1 MAGHPFGE
9 LLRTL
14 RRRHGLTQAELG
26 RGFCT
31 KAHISAIETGVRAPS
46 GHVVR
51 HLLERLPERRALAEA
66 LVASYPPRADWLQ
79 AGLALA
85 LWGEV
90 AGARTILNA
99 LTQLPRGTTGHGARA
114 LAWTRF
120 LDGRLDQAVP
130 LLRGGVEHYRRRGHF
145 REAAWALWELGM
157 MLAEAA
163 PGPDALWCFREAR
176 RTWTRQGDQAD
187 QRFRAIVLH
196 SEARALQRMG
206 AHRRAEEQAAKA
218 ARLYRALGDQVGE
231 GHALLEAA
239 HAAHGAGALERG
251 RLLADEARERFLST
265 GHAPCLGI
273 AELAVAIALLD
284 QGPARAS
291 EAAQR
296 LARAEANLAQTRPE
310 LVLFT
315 RSERARL
322 ALLQGDLAGAR
333 ALVEAALQA
342 PAPSSERAHQLCLAA
357 AVGQKPWP
365 EARQE
370 LLRLAG
376 AIPSPWERHATL
388 RSAARLCMQ
397 LGRWRWAA
405 ELYQAGESWWE
416 AWWDPS
422 DPEASTALS
431 GVSR

>member
-130 LLRGGVEHYRRRGHF
+130 LLRGGVEHHRRRGHF

-163 PGPDALWCFREAR
+163 PGPDALWCFR
-176 RTWTRQGDQAD
+176 
-187 QRFRAIVLH
+187 
-196 SEARALQRMG
+196 EARALQRMG

-273 AELAVAIALLD
+273 AELAVAIAFLD

-296 LARAEANLAQTRPE
+296 LARAGANLAQTRPE

-315 RSERARL
+315 RPERARL
-322 ALLQGDLAGAR
+322 ALRRGDLAGAR

-416 AWWDPS
+416 ASWWDPS

>member
-130 LLRGGVEHYRRRGHF
+130 LLRGGVEHHRRRGHF

-284 QGPARAS
+284 QGRPGRARRPSAWRGRKRTWPRPGRSWCSSPAPNGLALPSSRAIWPGPGPWWRRPS
-291 EAAQR
+291 RRPLPPQNGLTSSAWPRPWGKSRGPRHARSSSGWPGPSPHRGSTTPPCGARRGSACSLAGGVGPPSSIR
-296 LARAEANLAQTRPE
+296 LARAGGRP
-310 LVLFT
+310 
-315 RSERARL
+315 
-322 ALLQGDLAGAR
+322 GG
-333 ALVEAALQA
+333 
-342 PAPSSERAHQLCLAA
+342 
-357 AVGQKPWP
+357 
-365 EARQE
+365 
-370 LLRLAG
+370 
-376 AIPSPWERHATL
+376 TL
-388 RSAARLCMQ
+388 PIRRRPPPCP
-397 LGRWRWAA
+397 G
-405 ELYQAGESWWE
+405 
-416 AWWDPS
+416 
-422 DPEASTALS
+422 
-431 GVSR
+431 